1 MVEDC
6 ALLSWTLGD
15 VLELA
20 GFASVVATS
29 GEQAKRE
36 LTVRRFAALLL
47 DFRLP
52 DMLGLDVYREAQRL
66 DPDLP
71 VLLLSGYEP
80 EHMIQQLL
88 PDATT
93 KRLRVPC
100 DVRRAVQELAG
111 VPPGGALFVETL
123 APPQI
128 FATGLVAALEA
139 VDVPVHR
146 LRVAHELAALELA
159 PREVVVLELN
169 APLLGHLETLLDLH
183 AREPTCRAVLA
194 LSADRRAQGFC
205 MKPVDPELLLAL
217 LESLPRG

>member
-1 MVEDC
+1 MPD
-6 ALLSWTLGD
+6 AP
-15 VLELA
+15 EL
-20 GFASVVATS
+20 SVVIPAMN
-29 GEQAKRE
+29 EEENIHAMHDR
-36 LTVRRFAALLL
+36 
-47 DFRLP
+47 
-52 DMLGLDVYREAQRL
+52 
-66 DPDLP
+66 
-71 VLLLSGYEP
+71 
-80 EHMIQQLL
+80 
-88 PDATT
+88 
-93 KRLRVPC
+93 
-100 DVRRAVQELAG
+100 
-111 VPPGGALFVETL
+111 
-123 APPQI
+123 
-128 FATGLVAALEA
+128 LVAALEA